1 MLISNNS
8 SAIAIAWQQAAASP
22 LPDSDPQCSKQLTET
37 QCLSENNTDTEH
49 CTVTRDPC
57 DVRGAAVLQLGVRPR
72 AAGGRHHH
80 RRGGAAAD
88 AGGHRAQ
95 RRQVRLALHRGGVQ
109 RSVPGSR
116 CVFR

>member
-1 MLISNNS
+1 M
-8 SAIAIAWQQAAASP
+8 
-22 LPDSDPQCSKQLTET
+22 
-37 QCLSENNTDTEH
+37 
-49 CTVTRDPC
+49 TRATC
-57 DVRGAAVLQLGVRPR
+57 DVRGEAVLQLGVRPR

-95 RRQVRLALHRGGVQ
+95 PRQVRLALHRGGVQ